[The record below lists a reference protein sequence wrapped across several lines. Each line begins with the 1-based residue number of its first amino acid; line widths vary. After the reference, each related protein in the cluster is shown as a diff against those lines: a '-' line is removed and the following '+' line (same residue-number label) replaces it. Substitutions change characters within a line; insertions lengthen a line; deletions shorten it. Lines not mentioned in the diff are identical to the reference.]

1 MKKFITHITII
12 ITFLIIYILQTNFF
26 SWFNI
31 AGIKPNLY
39 VIFLLFLG
47 LFAGRKIGIIYGIT
61 FGIILDLLVSTNIGI
76 TSIML
81 GAIGF
86 LGGYFD
92 KNFSKE
98 NRITIMSMVIGST
111 IIFELGTYLI
121 NSAILSYEL
130 EILAFIK
137 ILLIEILYNTLITII
152 IYPIL
157 QKAGYYIEEI
167 FKNRNS
173 ALLTRYF

>member
-121 NSAILSYEL
+121 NSAILSYEI